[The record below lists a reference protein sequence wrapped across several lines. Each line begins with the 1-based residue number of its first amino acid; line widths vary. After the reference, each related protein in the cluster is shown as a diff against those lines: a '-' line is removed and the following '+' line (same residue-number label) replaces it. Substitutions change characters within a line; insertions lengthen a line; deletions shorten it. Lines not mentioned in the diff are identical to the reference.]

1 MNRKEKIQK
10 IENVLRP
17 LKGIGV
23 MLETFAK
30 MLITVMTLYAIGLRV
45 LTLSTFQ
52 VLCINLA
59 MLYWIM
65 TPLFRYVKEVF
76 LYDER

>member
-1 MNRKEKIQK
+1 MNKKEKIQK
-10 IENVLRP
+10 IENALRP

-45 LTLSTFQ
+45 GLTLSTFQ

-76 LYDER
+76 WNGR